1 MTRPWRVPMRPRD
14 DQAAGRGSTPLE
26 LLFDLSF
33 VVAVAQIAA
42 ELSHA
47 VADDHAGAGLRGY
60 LMVFFAIWWAWMNFT
75 WFASAYD
82 TDDVPYRLLTM
93 LQMSGVLLL
102 AAGVPRAFE
111 SQDFSVIVV
120 GYVVM
125 RVAMCVQWLRAARN
139 DAPRRAVALRYAVG
153 IGVLQLGW
161 ILQLAVPDGGWAM
174 VTFLVLVV
182 GELSVPYFAE
192 TGNMT
197 PWHPHHIAE
206 RYGLFTIIVLGEC
219 VLAST
224 VAVEVALDEGGV
236 TPELVLL
243 SGSGLV
249 LLFGLWWLYFLE
261 PTGEGLSVRRHL
273 SFVFGYGHYGVFA
286 TLAAVGAGLEVG
298 VEAVAHHIAASPLLV
313 AYAVAAPVAL
323 YLLLLLVIITP
334 LAGGSPVVAP
344 GHLAGAAGV
353 VALLPLTT
361 AWWSA
366 TVSVAVIAAVT
377 TALVATTIARP
388 RRAPLQ
394 G

>member
-1 MTRPWRVPMRPRD
+1 
-14 DQAAGRGSTPLE
+14 
-26 LLFDLSF
+26 
-33 VVAVAQIAA
+33 
-42 ELSHA
+42 
-47 VADDHAGAGLRGY
+47 
-60 LMVFFAIWWAWMNFT
+60 VFFAIWWAWMNFT

-111 SQDFSVIVV
+111 RQDFSVIVG

-139 DAPRRAVALRYAVG
+139 DVQRRAVALRYAVG
-153 IGVLQLGW
+153 IGVLQVGW
-161 ILQLAVPDGGWAM
+161 ILQLAVPHGSWAM
-174 VTFLVLVV
+174 LSFLVLAV
-182 GELSVPYFAE
+182 GEVSVPYVAE
-192 TGNMT
+192 TGTMT

-243 SGSGLV
+243 AGSGLV

-298 VEAVAHHIAASPLLV
+298 VEAIAHHIAASPLLV

-344 GHLAGAAGV
+344 GHLVGAAGV

-361 AWWSA
+361 TWWSA
-366 TVSVAVIAAVT
+366 TVSVAGVAAVT

-388 RRAPLQ
+388 GRAALE